1 MWGSS
6 WSFTLIVGAFA
17 AALVA
22 MSFAFAGGAVIVA
35 IPVAFVAIAV
45 AGLTDLRR
53 RQKQTGDVRHLREEA
68 KAEKVDFSDRDKE
81 TLISE

>member
-6 WSFTLIVGAFA
+6 WSFTLIVTAFA

-35 IPVAFVAIAV
+35 IPVAVVAIGV
-45 AGLTDLRR
+45 AGLVDLRR
-53 RQKQTGDVRHLREEA
+53 RQKQAGDVRELRREA
-68 KAEKVDFSDRDKE
+68 SADKVEFTDRDKE

>member
-1 MWGSS
+1 M
-6 WSFTLIVGAFA
+6 TLVVGAAA

-35 IPVAFVAIAV
+35 LPVALVAIAI
-45 AGLTDLRR
+45 AGMIDLRR
-53 RQKQTGDVRHLREEA
+53 RQKQIGDVREVREDA
-68 KAEKVDFSDRDKE
+68 KTETVDFTDRDKE